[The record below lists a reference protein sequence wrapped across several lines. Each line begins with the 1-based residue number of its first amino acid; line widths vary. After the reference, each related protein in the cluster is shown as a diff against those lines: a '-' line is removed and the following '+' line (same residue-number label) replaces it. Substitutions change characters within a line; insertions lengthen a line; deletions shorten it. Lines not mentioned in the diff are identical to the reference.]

1 MFITALGIIAT
12 AITVSSFLFNNLRT
26 IRFVNFIGCLVW
38 LIYGGIQSDM
48 PIILVNSI
56 IASIHIF
63 SFIKAESKN
72 DRNTNIS

>member
-12 AITVSSFLFNNLRT
+12 AITVSSFLFDNLRT
-26 IRFVNFIGCLVW
+26 IRIVNFVGCLVW
-38 LIYGGIQSDM
+38 LIYGGIQTDI

-56 IASIHIF
+56 IAAIHIF
-63 SFIKAESKN
+63 SFIKTESKN

>member
-1 MFITALGIIAT
+1 MFTTALGIIAT
-12 AITVSSFLFNNLRT
+12 AITVSSFLFNKIRT
-26 IRFVNFIGCLVW
+26 IRIVNFVGCLIW
-38 LIYGGIQSDM
+38 LIYGGIQSDT

-56 IASIHIF
+56 IAGIHLF

>member
-1 MFITALGIIAT
+1 MYITALGIIAT
-12 AITVSSFLFNNLRT
+12 AITVSSFLFNKMRT
-26 IRFVNFIGCLVW
+26 VRFVNFIGCLVW

-56 IASIHIF
+56 IATIHII

>member
-26 IRFVNFIGCLVW
+26 IRIVNFIGCLFW
-38 LIYGGIQSDM
+38 LLYGGIQSDL
-48 PIILVNSI
+48 PIIAVNSI